1 MTSQDTGAGRG
12 RESSHSRTSREWVG
26 GSLSAPFFIHDRAE
40 PYRPCIVI
48 WFELPDGLVVGQT
61 VVMPEDARGA
71 VASALRSALTQ
82 PEVGLPRQP
91 HSMRV
96 PDAATAAEVRTE
108 VAGEIPVTVAPTPE
122 LDALFDP
129 RLHAEPGPPFVRTD
143 HRGRQG
149 RLRAKLHAAR
159 RPRDSRPNPT
169 IVRPR

>member
-1 MTSQDTGAGRG
+1 MTSQDPGAGWG

-48 WFELPDGLVVGQT
+48 WFELPDGLVVGQS

-91 HSMRV
+91 HSIRV

-122 LDALFDP
+122 LDALFDQVI
-129 RLHAEPGPPFVRTD
+129 ASMQGEGDEASYFED
-143 HRGRQG
+143 GRVSADAIEKLFTAG
-149 RLRAKLHAAR
+149 RFLFEIK
-159 RPRDSRPNPT
+159 PWT
-169 IVRPR
+169 